1 MAQFHSLEGLRYRY
15 MQKILQKAK
24 TTPHC
29 TNVSHCIIIT
39 ITHPNKTTNSGDGGW
54 RLLSTTFTSQLG
66 QFPHCMPSVSA
77 PNSTQSQVWSSPPP
91 WFPLQTVTL
100 GLHWCVQQQNLACIA
115 RPSLCQVCF
124 KTVCVIHL
132 VNICFFS
139 QCSFSPWTSPFTSY
153 SAGGFQFLSSLR
165 WK

>member
-1 MAQFHSLEGLRYRY
+1 MAQSRSLEGLRYRY

-29 TNVSHCIIIT
+29 TNVSHCITIT
-39 ITHPNKTTNSGDGGW
+39 ITHPNKTTDSGDGSW
-54 RLLSTTFTSQLG
+54 RLFSTTSTSQLG
-66 QFPHCMPSVSA
+66 HFPHCMPSVSA
-77 PNSTQSQVWSSPPP
+77 PNSTHSQVWSSPPN
-91 WFPLQTVTL
+91 FLSKGVTL
-100 GLHWCVQQQNLACIA
+100 GLHWCVQQQNLAYIA

-124 KTVCVIHL
+124 KTVCVMHL

-139 QCSFSPWTSPFTSY
+139 QYSFSPWTSPFMSY
-153 SAGGFQFLSSLR
+153 STGGFQFLSSLH